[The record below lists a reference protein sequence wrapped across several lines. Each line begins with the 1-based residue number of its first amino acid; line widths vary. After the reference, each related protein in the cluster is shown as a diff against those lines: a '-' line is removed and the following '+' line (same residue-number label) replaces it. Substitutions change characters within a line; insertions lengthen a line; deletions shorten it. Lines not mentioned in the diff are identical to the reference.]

1 MLRWGILSTAKIA
14 REQLMPAIGK
24 ATNASLAA
32 IASRDLERAQEIAA
46 AFGIPRAY
54 GSYDELLA
62 SPDVDAIYVPL
73 PTAQHTEWTLKAIA
87 AGKHV
92 LCEKPMGMT
101 VTDIDRI
108 IAAAKDAGVVVS
120 EAFMVTYHPQ
130 WAKVRDL
137 IAGGAIGRLIHV
149 EASFSYHNV
158 DPANMRNRPELGGGA
173 LRDIGVYPLV
183 TSRFAT
189 GKEPVRVRAKVVR
202 DEAFG
207 TDSFVAGT
215 VDFGDFEMSVYLG
228 TSMANRQTIVFH
240 GTEGFIELAAPFNAS
255 LYDGDKVLLHDRG
268 HRLTQ
273 TFRFPGVDQYRL
285 EVEAF
290 GEAVNGAGSGVFP
303 LESSRRNQ
311 AAIDALF
318 EAGHTGDWVSVA

>member
-14 REQLMPAIGK
+14 REHLMPAIGK

-32 IASRDLERAQEIAA
+32 IASRDRQRAFDLAA
-46 AFGIPRAY
+46 AFGVPRAY
-54 GSYDELLA
+54 GSYEELLD
-62 SPDVDAIYVPL
+62 SSEVDAVYVPL
-73 PTAQHTEWTLKAIA
+73 PTSQHTEWTLKAIA

-92 LCEKPMGMT
+92 LCEKPMGMKAA
-101 VTDIDRI
+101 DIDRI
-108 IAAAKDAGVVVS
+108 IAAARDAGVVVS

-137 IAGGAIGRLIHV
+137 IADGAIGRLIHI

-189 GKEPVRVRAKVVR
+189 GKEPVRVRAKVVT
-202 DEAFG
+202 DEEFG

-228 TSMANRQTIVFH
+228 TRMAQRQTIVFH
-240 GTEGFIELAAPFNAS
+240 GEEGFIELAAPFNAS

-273 TFRFPGVDQYRL
+273 TFRFPGIDQYRL
-285 EVEAF
+285 QVEAF
-290 GEAVNGAGSGVFP
+290 GEAVDGNGRVFP

-318 EAGHTGDWVSVA
+318 TAGQTGDWVPVA

>member
-24 ATNASLAA
+24 ATNGSLAA
-32 IASRDLERAQEIAA
+32 IASRDRERAQEVAA

-62 SPDVDAIYVPL
+62 SPEIDAVYVPL
-73 PTAQHTEWTLKAIA
+73 PTAQHTEWTLKAID

-101 VTDIDRI
+101 AADIDRI
-108 IAAAKDAGVVVS
+108 IAAAKDARVLVS

-137 IAGGAIGRLIHV
+137 IADGAIGRLIHI

-189 GKEPVRVRAKVVR
+189 GKEPVRVRAKVVT
-202 DEAFG
+202 DDAFG
-207 TDSFVAGT
+207 TDSFVTGT

-228 TSMANRQTIVFH
+228 TRMANRQTVVFH

-273 TFRFPGVDQYRL
+273 TFRFPGIDQYRL
-285 EVEAF
+285 QVEAF
-290 GEAVNGAGSGVFP
+290 GEAVDGNGGVFP

-318 EAGHTGDWVSVA
+318 TAGQTGDWVTLA

>member
-24 ATNASLAA
+24 ATNGSLAA
-32 IASRDLERAQEIAA
+32 IASRDLERAQQIAA

-62 SPDVDAIYVPL
+62 SPEIDAVYVPL
-73 PTAQHTEWTLKAIA
+73 PTAQHTEWTLKAID

-101 VTDIDRI
+101 AADIDRI

-137 IAGGAIGRLIHV
+137 IADGAIGRLVHV

-189 GKEPVRVRAKVVR
+189 GMEPVRVRAKIVT
-202 DEAFG
+202 DEEFG
-207 TDSFVAGT
+207 TDSVVTGT
-215 VDFGDFEMSVYLG
+215 VDFGEFEMSVYLG
-228 TSMANRQTIVFH
+228 TRMAQRQTIVFH
-240 GTEGFIELAAPFNAS
+240 GEEGFIELAAPFNAS

-273 TFRFPGVDQYRL
+273 TFRFPGIDQYRL
-285 EVEAF
+285 QIEAF
-290 GEAVNGAGSGVFP
+290 GEAVAGNGAVFP

-318 EAGHTGDWVSVA
+318 TAGQSGDWVTLA